1 MKILSELK
9 EYAQSEDIPIV
20 QAETMDFILDFLE
33 KTAITSVLEIGTA
46 IGYSAIAMSTVK
58 SVQRI
63 VTLER
68 NYGYAQ
74 IADVNIGRAGK
85 DQVIEVIH
93 QEALDYRTDEHF
105 DLLFIDGAKAQ
116 YQAFFDRFIAN
127 VDYVIVDN
135 IDFHGMVENQS
146 LTHNRSTRALVKR
159 LAKFKEN
166 ILNDED
172 YKTRYY
178 SIGDGVLLISKKQRR
193 NR

>member
-20 QAETMDFILDFLE
+20 QAETMEFIMDFLE
-33 KTAITSVLEIGTA
+33 KNRIKSILEIGTA
-46 IGYSAIAMSTVK
+46 IGYSAICMSTAK
-58 SVQRI
+58 SVKRI

-85 DQVIEVIH
+85 DTVIEVVH
-93 QEALDYRTDEHF
+93 QEALEYESDEHF
-105 DLLFIDGAKAQ
+105 ELLFIDGAKSQ

-135 IDFHGMVENQS
+135 IDFHGLVEDQS
-146 LTHNRSTRALVKR
+146 LTHNRHTRALVKK

-166 ILNDED
+166 VLSDEN
-172 YKTRYY
+172 YQSKYY
-178 SIGDGVLLISKKQRR
+178 HIGDGILLISKI
-193 NR
+193 